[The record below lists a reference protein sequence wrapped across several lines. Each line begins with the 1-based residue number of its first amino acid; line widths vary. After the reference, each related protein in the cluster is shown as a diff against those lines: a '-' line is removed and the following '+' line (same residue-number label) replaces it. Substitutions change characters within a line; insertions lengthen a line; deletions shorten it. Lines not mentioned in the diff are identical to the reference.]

1 MKKKTFYILLAV
13 WGVALVTLVA
23 VLVGNIID
31 KNVDTPTKP
40 PITSEGP
47 SVPSD
52 LPEEPEDP
60 DDKNWT
66 SNY

>member
-13 WGVALVTLVA
+13 WGVALVTLVT
-23 VLVGNIID
+23 VLVGNILD
-31 KNVDTPTKP
+31 KDVDTPTAP
-40 PITSEGP
+40 PTTNNQTTTTPSE
-47 SVPSD
+47 
-52 LPEEPEDP
+52 EDP

>member
-40 PITSEGP
+40 PITGEEPSGP
-47 SVPSD
+47 ND